1 MSLNARIILVSF
13 FLLLVSFVPDSFAAS
28 QNSTLDSQGNYA
40 NPSLGITFQAPGGWT
55 VEEPKKFQPD
65 APDIAVIAPYSNGFP
80 SSISFNVEKANGTSL
95 DNYVE
100 NKINQLTSGSQSNNI
115 AILSE
120 QNGTIDGF
128 ASKTSLLQ
136 ENFTSQNGTNVIKF
150 KQVIVLANDEFYTI
164 TYANEEKN
172 FDSDLPSY
180 DQLLDSI
187 QFVNNDTSSWLDYVS
202 VGIVAGALIV
212 GLVIIKRKKRP
223 LQKN

>member
-1 MSLNARIILVSF
+1 LISRIISFSF
-13 FLLLVSFVPDSFAAS
+13 FLLLVSFVPDSFAVS
-28 QNSTLDSQGNYA
+28 QNSTLDSEGNYA

-55 VEEPKKFQPD
+55 VEEPKKSQPG

-95 DNYVE
+95 DDYVQ
-100 NKINQLTSGSQSNNI
+100 NKINQLTGGNQSSNI
-115 AILSE
+115 TVLSE

-128 ASKTSLLQ
+128 AAKISLIQ
-136 ENFTSQNGTNVIKF
+136 ENFTLQNGSSVVKF
-150 KQVIVLANDEFYTI
+150 KQVIVLANGEFYTI
-164 TYANEEKN
+164 IYANEEKN

-180 DQLLDSI
+180 DQLLSSI

-202 VGIVAGALIV
+202 AGIAAGALIV
-212 GLVIIKRKKRP
+212 GLVLIKRKRKP

>member
-1 MSLNARIILVSF
+1 MNARIISAVF

-28 QNSTLDSQGNYA
+28 QNSTLDSEGNYA

-55 VEEPKKFQPD
+55 VEEPKKSQPN
-65 APDIAVIAPYSNGFP
+65 APDIAVITPYSNGFP

-95 DNYVE
+95 DDYVQD
-100 NKINQLTSGSQSNNI
+100 KINQLTSGNQSNNI
-115 AILSE
+115 AVLSE

-128 ASKTSLLQ
+128 AAKTSMLQ
-136 ENFTSQNGTNVIKF
+136 ENFTLQNGSNVIKF

-164 TYANEEKN
+164 TYANEAKN
-172 FDSDLPSY
+172 FDSDLASY
-180 DQLLDSI
+180 DQLLGSI

-202 VGIVAGALIV
+202 IGIAAGALIV
-212 GLVIIKRKKRP
+212 GLVLIKRKRKQ